1 MLKPFLLVSTLFL
14 LPAIAPGPAAVPP
27 AGPPAQDS
35 ATAKPSAG
43 MLEKAKKT
51 YGVDCAVCHGD
62 NGNGK
67 TDLAKDMSLTMD
79 DWTTSAT
86 LAGKTDKQL
95 FDIIRNGKD
104 KMPAE
109 DASRAS
115 DNEVHAL
122 IYYIRSFSSKGQAA
136 PADAAPAASAA
147 DKPSN

>member
-1 MLKPFLLVSTLFL
+1 MLKPFLLMSTLVL
-14 LPAIAPGPAAVPP
+14 LPVIVSGPAAAPP
-27 AGPPAQDS
+27 AGSPGQDS
-35 ATAKPSAG
+35 ATPKPSAP

-67 TDLAKDMSLTMD
+67 TDLAKDMSLTLD
-79 DWTTSAT
+79 DWTNPAS

-104 KMPAE
+104 KMPPEA
-109 DASRAS
+109 DGRAS

-122 IYYIRSFSSKGQAA
+122 IYYIRGFSSKGGAVPADSVPAA
-136 PADAAPAASAA
+136 PAT